1 MIANAVQCHSLTFM
15 SLQSSFISGYE
26 FLNLS
31 RIVILVWQQ
40 ILFNCFITFIVHDK
54 RCYMIWKDQWITYWA
69 SIFPCC
75 CLSYFSLVVVVEH
88 SRRWWLHIG
97 GSKMLAPYFK
107 DEIASPQK
115 WPFLACFW
123 PFFGA
128 LDILHF
134 ATTLSPDVFSWLQG
148 GPRHFTPLLWRI
160 PTAYSIDKSKS
171 QESVE

>member
-97 GSKMLAPYFK
+97 GSKMLAPHFK
-107 DEIASPQK
+107 DEIAGLQK
-115 WPFLACFW
+115 WLFLAGFDLFW
-123 PFFGA
+123 CSFFIVTHIYGQTMY
-128 LDILHF
+128 ILRKNC
-134 ATTLSPDVFSWLQG
+134 P
-148 GPRHFTPLLWRI
+148 
-160 PTAYSIDKSKS
+160 
-171 QESVE
+171 